1 MEKTQGKIGIKEFV
15 AIILLTVGTK
25 LSDNTPNILYE
36 DIANAAW
43 LSIFLIC
50 LIWLIPLVLLI
61 KLNTLYKDKNLIEI
75 IQHLFGKYLGF
86 AILFICWFMQTYV
99 MFYNSVIYPDIIKTM
114 YFNNTPLLVIA
125 LVLMAVTSFGA
136 MKGLE
141 SIGSTAWI
149 TLIVIKISLIMVLVI
164 TFLQG
169 EMDFIYPLLGEGGWK
184 LIKESYNN
192 SSIFTEFLY
201 IFFIASSIKNTKVFT
216 KGLWI
221 GYIFVSIEFILA
233 LVGYVMI
240 FDYYGIRLLDYPYH
254 ETIRYIQLGFLTN
267 VELFFFPFWIVA
279 SFIRLSFYLYLS
291 ALLFGALFKIK
302 QFQYIVPT
310 LATISVFL
318 GLIPQSITFS
328 IDYLREIF
336 LQIITPFVLS
346 LPLILWITAKLKGEL
361 KK

>member
-1 MEKTQGKIGIKEFV
+1 MEKAQGKIGLKEFV
-15 AIILLTVGTK
+15 SIILLTIGTK
-25 LSDNTPNILYE
+25 LSDNTPYIFYE

-43 LSIFLIC
+43 LSILIIC
-50 LIWLIPLVLLI
+50 LIWLIPIILPI

-75 IQHLFGKYLGF
+75 IQHLFGKYFGF
-86 AILFICWFMQTYV
+86 AILFICWFMQTYAL
-99 MFYNSVIYPDIIKTM
+99 FYNSVIYPDIIKTM
-114 YFNNTPLLVIA
+114 YFNNTPLVVIA
-125 LVLMAVTSFGA
+125 LVLMLVTSFGA

-141 SIGSTAWI
+141 SIGSTAWT
-149 TLIVIKISLIMVLVI
+149 TLIVIKISLITVLVI
-164 TFLQG
+164 TFMQG
-169 EMDFIYPLLGEGGWK
+169 ESDFLFPILGEGGWE
-184 LIKESYNN
+184 LIKESYSN

-201 IFFIASSIKNTKVFT
+201 IFFIASSIKSSKIFT

-221 GYIFVSIEFILA
+221 GFIFVTIEFALA
-233 LVGYVMI
+233 LIGYVMI

-267 VELFFFPFWIVA
+267 VELLFFPFWIVA

-302 QFQYIVPT
+302 QFQYIVPI
-310 LATISVFL
+310 LAVITVFL

-336 LQIITPFVLS
+336 LQIITPFVLF
-346 LPLILWITAKLKGEL
+346 LPLLLWITAKLKGEF